1 MAHWSQFSV
10 SIQFDNEYHLIPER
24 VTRKEWK
31 TLFTQMSPVILI
43 HIVLKNS
50 EMLTGVFFFFC
61 AWIKGIANKFGGKY
75 PFLKSKQNPACFFS
89 VPSKATPPKYIHM
102 LSRLSPWMLVQELT
116 CNMTDRQVEMPP
128 YPDWLDV
135 RDPCHF
141 SWEVLATRI
150 FPLCI
155 YLLQQI
161 LQQWANQKIGF
172 NDQTKQNSF
181 GVYV

>member
-1 MAHWSQFSV
+1 M
-10 SIQFDNEYHLIPER
+10 SIIWYPRESHGRSEKHCLLRCLQLYWYTLY
-24 VTRKEWK
+24 WK
-31 TLFTQMSPVILI
+31 TVKCWL
-43 HIVLKNS
+43 
-50 EMLTGVFFFFC
+50 GFFFFC
-61 AWIKGIANKFGGKY
+61 AWIKGIANNFGGKY